1 MVEQDFVIATKD
13 ERQQYIACPEHD
25 IPLTELVPGS
35 LSHIVT
41 TKNMLVSF
49 LTMKAGSVF
58 NLHTHPQEQFMI
70 VIEGF
75 CDEVIGDKIYRVE
88 AGEVIHL
95 PAGIP
100 HGAFLRDIDC
110 KAIDIFVPS
119 REDYVQSFRKQNPH
133 ASLSFTD

>member
-1 MVEQDFVIATKD
+1 
-13 ERQQYIACPEHD
+13 
-25 IPLTELVPGS
+25 
-35 LSHIVT
+35 
-41 TKNMLVSF
+41 MLVSF